1 MIMTKQNHHPS
12 PIIVAFDC
20 ADMTSATLLAE
31 QLSPTLCRAKVGKEL
46 FTACGM
52 AVIDM
57 LHDKGYEVFLDLKF
71 HDIPTTVAKAIAVI
85 AAKGVWMTNV
95 HAAGG
100 QRMMKAA
107 KAAINEL
114 NASTQLIAVT
124 VLTSMTDKDIASTG
138 VVRPLTEQVTALA
151 LLAKESGLEGVVC
164 SAQEAKQLRHD
175 FGESFTLVTPGIRP
189 ASALGDDQRRT
200 LTARQALDQGSHY
213 LVIGRPI
220 TQSPHPL
227 VALESLIDE
236 LQ

>member
-100 QRMMKAA
+100 QRMMMAA

-114 NASTQLIAVT
+114 DASTQLIAVT
-124 VLTSMTDKDIASTG
+124 VLTSMTDKDLASTG

-164 SAQEAKQLRHD
+164 SALEAKQLRHD

-189 ASALGDDQRRT
+189 ASAVGDDQRRT

>member
-1 MIMTKQNHHPS
+1 MIMTKKDHQPS

-20 ADMTSATLLAE
+20 ADMASATLLAE

-100 QRMMKAA
+100 QRMMMAA

-114 NASTQLIAVT
+114 DASTQLIAVT
-124 VLTSMTDKDIASTG
+124 VLTSMTDKDLASTG

-151 LLAKESGLEGVVC
+151 LSAKESGLDGVVC

-189 ASALGDDQRRT
+189 ASAVGDDQRRT
-200 LTARQALDQGSHY
+200 LTARQAFDEGSDY
-213 LVIGRPI
+213 LVVGRPI
-220 TQSPHPL
+220 TLSLHPL
-227 VALESLIDE
+227 GALESLVAE
-236 LQ
+236 L

>member
-1 MIMTKQNHHPS
+1 MIMIKQDHQPS

-71 HDIPTTVAKAIAVI
+71 HDIPTTVAKAIGVI

-124 VLTSMTDKDIASTG
+124 VLTSMTEKDIASTG
-138 VVRPLTEQVTALA
+138 VVRPMTEQVTALA
-151 LLAKESGLEGVVC
+151 LLAKESALEGVVC
-164 SAQEAKQLRHD
+164 SAQEAKKLRHD

-189 ASALGDDQRRT
+189 TSAMGDDQRRT
-200 LTARQALDQGSHY
+200 LTARQAFDEGSHY
-213 LVIGRPI
+213 LVVGRPI

-227 VALESLIDE
+227 GALESLVAE

>member
-1 MIMTKQNHHPS
+1 MIMTKQNHHHS

-20 ADMTSATLLAE
+20 ADMASATLLAE

-114 NASTQLIAVT
+114 HASTQLIAVT
-124 VLTSMTDKDIASTG
+124 VLTSMTDKDVASTG

-164 SAQEAKQLRHD
+164 SAQEAKQLRHN
-175 FGESFTLVTPGIRP
+175 FGESFTLVTPGIRLP
-189 ASALGDDQRRT
+189 SAVSDDQRRT
-200 LTARQALDQGSHY
+200 LTAREALDQGSNY

-220 TQSPHPL
+220 TESPHPL

>member
-85 AAKGVWMTNV
+85 ATKGVWMTNV

-100 QRMMKAA
+100 QRMMMAA

-114 NASTQLIAVT
+114 DASTQLIAVT
-124 VLTSMTDKDIASTG
+124 VLTSMTDKDLASTG

-151 LLAKESGLEGVVC
+151 LSAKESGLDGVVC

-189 ASALGDDQRRT
+189 ASAAGDDQRRT

-220 TQSPHPL
+220 TQSTNPL
-227 VALESLIDE
+227 AALESLVDE

>member
-1 MIMTKQNHHPS
+1 MSKQDYQPS

-20 ADMTSATLLAE
+20 PDMASATLLAE
-31 QLSPTLCRAKVGKEL
+31 QLSPNLCRAKVGKEL

-52 AVIDM
+52 PVVDM
-57 LHDKGYEVFLDLKF
+57 LHNKGYEVFLDLKF

-100 QRMMKAA
+100 QPMMMAA
-107 KAAINEL
+107 KAAINDID
-114 NASTQLIAVT
+114 ASTQLIAVT
-124 VLTSMTDKDIASTG
+124 VLTSMSDKDLASTG
-138 VVRPLTEQVTALA
+138 VVRPMDAQVMALA
-151 LLAKESGLEGVVC
+151 LSAKESGLDGVVC

-175 FGESFTLVTPGIRP
+175 FGQSFALVTPGIRP
-189 ASALGDDQRRT
+189 ASAEGDDQRRT
-200 LTARQALDQGSHY
+200 LTPRQAVDQGSSY

-220 TQSPHPL
+220 TKSPDPL

-236 LQ
+236 LID

>member
-1 MIMTKQNHHPS
+1 MTNQDHQAS

-20 ADMTSATLLAE
+20 GDMTSATLLAE

-100 QRMMKAA
+100 QRMMKSA

-138 VVRPLTEQVTALA
+138 VLRPLTEQVTALA

-189 ASALGDDQRRT
+189 ASAVGDDQRRT
-200 LTARQALDQGSHY
+200 LSARQALDQGSHY

-227 VALESLIDE
+227 VALESLIHE

>member
-1 MIMTKQNHHPS
+1 MIMTKQDHQPS

-20 ADMTSATLLAE
+20 ADMASATLLAE

-95 HAAGG
+95 HAVGG

-124 VLTSMTDKDIASTG
+124 VLTSMTDKDVASTG
-138 VVRPLTEQVTALA
+138 VVRSLTEQVTALA

-164 SAQEAKQLRHD
+164 SAQEAKQLRHN
-175 FGESFTLVTPGIRP
+175 FGESFTLVTPGIRLP
-189 ASALGDDQRRT
+189 SAVSDDQRRT
-200 LTARQALDQGSHY
+200 LTAREALDQGSNY

-220 TQSPHPL
+220 TESPHPL

-236 LQ
+236 L

>member
-1 MIMTKQNHHPS
+1 MIMTKQNHQPS

-57 LHDKGYEVFLDLKF
+57 LHDKGYEVFLDFKL

-151 LLAKESGLEGVVC
+151 LLAKESGLDGVVC

-189 ASALGDDQRRT
+189 ASAVGDDQRRT

>member
-1 MIMTKQNHHPS
+1 M
-12 PIIVAFDC
+12 
-20 ADMTSATLLAE
+20 
-31 QLSPTLCRAKVGKEL
+31 GKEL

-57 LHDKGYEVFLDLKF
+57 LLDKGYEIFLDLKF
-71 HDIPTTVAKAIAVI
+71 HDKPNTVAKPIAII

-95 HAAGG
+95 HAVGG
-100 QRMMKAA
+100 TRMMNAA

-124 VLTSMTDKDIASTG
+124 VLTSMTDKDIRSTG
-138 VVRPLTEQVTALA
+138 VVRPLTEQVAALA

-189 ASALGDDQRRT
+189 ASAMGDDQRRT

-213 LVIGRPI
+213 LVVGRPI

>member
-1 MIMTKQNHHPS
+1 MIMTKQDHQPS

-20 ADMTSATLLAE
+20 ADMSSATLLAE

-71 HDIPTTVAKAIAVI
+71 HDIPITVAKAIEVI

-100 QRMMKAA
+100 QRMMEAA

-124 VLTSMTDKDIASTG
+124 VLTSMTDKDIALTG
-138 VVRPLTEQVTALA
+138 VVRPLTEQVAALA

-175 FGESFTLVTPGIRP
+175 FGESFTLVTPGIRS
-189 ASALGDDQRRT
+189 ASVMGDDQQRT
-200 LTARQALDQGSHY
+200 LTARQAIDQGSHY

-220 TQSPHPL
+220 TQSSDPL
-227 VALESLIDE
+227 VVLESLIRD

>member
-1 MIMTKQNHHPS
+1 
-12 PIIVAFDC
+12 
-20 ADMTSATLLAE
+20 MTSATLLAE

-100 QRMMKAA
+100 QRMMMAA

-114 NASTQLIAVT
+114 DASTQLIAVT
-124 VLTSMTDKDIASTG
+124 VLTSMTDNDLASTG

-175 FGESFTLVTPGIRP
+175 SKALPSC
-189 ASALGDDQRRT
+189 SAHEKEGKT
-200 LTARQALDQGSHY
+200 N
-213 LVIGRPI
+213 P
-220 TQSPHPL
+220 
-227 VALESLIDE
+227 E
-236 LQ
+236 

>member
-1 MIMTKQNHHPS
+1 MIMTKQNHQPS
-12 PIIVAFDC
+12 SIIVAFDC
-20 ADMTSATLLAE
+20 ADMASATLLAE

-57 LHDKGYEVFLDLKF
+57 LHDKGYEIFLDLKF
-71 HDIPTTVAKAIAVI
+71 HDIPNTVAKAIAII

-95 HAAGG
+95 HAVGG
-100 QRMMKAA
+100 TRMMKAA

-124 VLTSMTDKDIASTG
+124 VLTSMTDKDIRSTG
-138 VVRPLTEQVTALA
+138 VVRPLTEQVAALA

-189 ASALGDDQRRT
+189 ASAMGDDQRRT

-213 LVIGRPI
+213 LVVGRPI

>member
-1 MIMTKQNHHPS
+1 MIMTKKNHQPS

-124 VLTSMTDKDIASTG
+124 VLTSMTDKDVASTG

-151 LLAKESGLEGVVC
+151 LLAKESGLDGVVC

-189 ASALGDDQRRT
+189 ASAAGDDQRRT